1 MADVQNLADQLGWCN
16 TTRDYLES
24 LTEQLRTINKTYEL
38 TVDDFT
44 AKGYFSDLR
53 EDLGLDEMQQEFTD
67 MTNNLI
73 RYIEDEHIDYID
85 DESKIVLDA
94 LGKFGY

>member
-1 MADVQNLADQLGWCN
+1 MAEIEELADQLGWCN
-16 TTRDYLES
+16 TTRNYLEE
-24 LTEQLRTINKTYEL
+24 LTEKLIGVNSNYKL

-73 RYIEDEHIDYID
+73 RYIESEHIDYINE
-85 DESKIVLDA
+85 ESQMLQDA

>member
-1 MADVQNLADQLGWCN
+1 MADVQELADQLGWCN
-16 TTRDYLES
+16 TTRNYLEE
-24 LTEQLRTINKTYEL
+24 LTEKLRGVNRTYEL
-38 TVDDFT
+38 TIEDFT

-53 EDLGLDEMQQEFTD
+53 EDLGLDAMQQEFAD

-85 DESKIVLDA
+85 EESQIVQNA